1 MRFLTRQDNQ
11 QVHNG
16 GGGGPEGLLGAAR
29 AEGSQLLAAADQ
41 AIQQALGNSN
51 SESFLRASQQHGG
64 E

>member
-29 AEGSQLLAAADQ
+29 AEGSQLLAAAKLSHS
-41 AIQQALGNSN
+41 AGTGQQ
-51 SESFLRASQQHGG
+51 
-64 E
+64 